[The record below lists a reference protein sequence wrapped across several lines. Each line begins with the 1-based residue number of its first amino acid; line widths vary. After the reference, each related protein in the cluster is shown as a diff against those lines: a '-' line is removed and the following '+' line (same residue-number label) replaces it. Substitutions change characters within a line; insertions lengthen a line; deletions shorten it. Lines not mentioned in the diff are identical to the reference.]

1 MPETFAIPCVG
12 ARIPRVVDGQACL
25 LLQERRKPN
34 IGVEDGLLKLPVG
47 KLREYESVFDALR
60 REVREET
67 GLTVTRIVGE
77 SEGWR
82 REVLGYDIRTITPYC
97 VTQNLSGGY
106 SILLSTF
113 ICEAEGEPRAQ
124 VGETAA
130 PRWVPLAELRHRLE
144 HEPEA
149 FYPLHL
155 GALSKYL
162 EEYL

>member
-1 MPETFAIPCVG
+1 MTETFAIPCVG
-12 ARIPRVVDGQACL
+12 ALIPRVVDGQPCL

-34 IGVEDGLLKLPVG
+34 IGVEDGLLELPAG

-60 REVREET
+60 REVHEET
-67 GLTVTRIVGE
+67 GLTVMRIVGE
-77 SEGWR
+77 NEGWR
-82 REVLGYDIRTITPYC
+82 REVLGYDIRTVTPYC

-124 VGETAA
+124 AGETAA
-130 PRWVPLAELRHRLE
+130 PRWVPLSELRRKLE

-155 GALSKYL
+155 GALGKYL
-162 EEYL
+162 EEH